1 MTTIKTSLY
10 STVQPKQMHTSAQSG
25 CEYKKSSPSRYI
37 FGYSGQPSASAHG
50 WPRLPIYLS
59 IALSLLLSSP
69 VPPIPLSPSLHLLP
83 LSLSFPSLSLS
94 LSPSL
99 SLSLFLSLM
108 SSSANF
114 LSLVFVGQML
124 KADAVSS
131 AAVTHCVM

>member
-94 LSPSL
+94 F
-99 SLSLFLSLM
+99 FLSLM